1 MAVVDPDQRPIL
13 VIDGRER
20 SAELRRVELVPR
32 DRRRM
37 HIARTE
43 DAVGALAVAEDEAT
57 ALVRR
62 GLARVTGD
70 LVT

>member
-1 MAVVDPDQRPIL
+1 
-13 VIDGRER
+13 
-20 SAELRRVELVPR
+20 
-32 DRRRM
+32 M
-37 HIARTE
+37 HVARTE